1 MLFMD
6 YKLVPFNGDTVHVA
20 DVAAGDMIALDT
32 TVTLP
37 DEPGDH
43 QVIALIIYDPY
54 RNMTDYRL
62 MKSEATHQ
70 KLVINAR

>member
-1 MLFMD
+1 MRASAQALMLFMD

-37 DEPGDH
+37 DEPE
-43 QVIALIIYDPY
+43 IT
-54 RNMTDYRL
+54 R
-62 MKSEATHQ
+62 
-70 KLVINAR
+70 